1 MNKRLNNKN
10 TCSTDLSGLLEGSNE
25 IMHMKALCKLQ
36 STIQMQITPS
46 FGGNYYSN
54 YYYYFH
60 SKGGEEG
67 EGMAPQHRVAE
78 AQAAALVLVAF
89 YCLPESVP
97 SCLPLQAAGLGGP
110 DCSCLGSGPSCH
122 WNVAQCWGWHTVP

>member
-1 MNKRLNNKN
+1 
-10 TCSTDLSGLLEGSNE
+10 
-25 IMHMKALCKLQ
+25 MHMKALCKLQ

-89 YCLPESVP
+89 YGLPESLPFQSP
-97 SCLPLQAAGLGGP
+97 SAAG
-110 DCSCLGSGPSCH
+110 
-122 WNVAQCWGWHTVP
+122 

>member
-60 SKGGEEG
+60 GKGGEEG
-67 EGMAPQHRVAE
+67 EAMAPQLGRWELRLQPGQWWHSAGYQN
-78 AQAAALVLVAF
+78 A
-89 YCLPESVP
+89 SP
-97 SCLPLQAAGLGGP
+97 SAG
-110 DCSCLGSGPSCH
+110 CSG
-122 WNVAQCWGWHTVP
+122 

>member
-10 TCSTDLSGLLEGSNE
+10 TCSPDLSGLLEGSNE
-25 IMHMKALCKLQ
+25 IMHVKALCKLQ

-60 SKGGEEG
+60 GKGGEEG
-67 EGMAPQHRVAE
+67 EARAPQRRVQE
-78 AQAAALVLVAF
+78 AQAAAWAAVVF
-89 YCLPESVP
+89 CRLPERISL
-97 SCLPLQAAGLGGP
+97 CRLLG
-110 DCSCLGSGPSCH
+110 
-122 WNVAQCWGWHTVP
+122 

>member
-67 EGMAPQHRVAE
+67 EGMAPQRRVAE

-89 YCLPESVP
+89 YGLPESLPFLSP
-97 SCLPLQAAGLGGP
+97 SAAG
-110 DCSCLGSGPSCH
+110 
-122 WNVAQCWGWHTVP
+122 